1 MDNPH
6 EGCAL
11 PYELGNF
18 QGFYECEPS
27 VGVARPTTLEEMSK
41 IVTAYDQV
49 KAVGVGH
56 SWWQQQF
63 CAGHDERSADI
74 VMTELQVRLH
84 TSSLHFPTRLV
95 LPLLPDNDYRVGMP
109 CSLVHPPSN
118 SRTL

>member
-63 CAGHDERSADI
+63 CAGHDDRSADI

-84 TSSLHFPTRLV
+84 SNHLRRISVRFVGVPDKAV
-95 LPLLPDNDYRVGMP
+95 LTE
-109 CSLVHPPSN
+109 SPSD
-118 SRTL
+118 

>member
-63 CAGHDERSADI
+63 CAGHDDRSADI

-84 TSSLHFPTRLV
+84 SNHLRRFSVSVVGVPDKAV
-95 LPLLPDNDYRVGMP
+95 LTE
-109 CSLVHPPSN
+109 SPSD
-118 SRTL
+118 

>member
-1 MDNPH
+1 MAGRCRMDNPH

-63 CAGHDERSADI
+63 CAGNDDRSADI
-74 VMTELQVRLH
+74 VMTELQVRL
-84 TSSLHFPTRLV
+84 R
-95 LPLLPDNDYRVGMP
+95 
-109 CSLVHPPSN
+109 SN
-118 SRTL
+118 TKPYSPQHGGALMMIL